1 MKKDLCKKIYGNN
14 SRRRSSLFSFQRA
27 GVRVILQKKGK
38 TMENTNLILGGEAMR
53 LWWIVGVVVAE
64 YVLVLA
70 AVGADMTAGIRKARS
85 RGEATRSRALRRTV
99 DKLARYYNVLV
110 VLSVVDAMQ
119 IAGAW
124 FLRAVEGYNVPTV
137 PLFTLLG
144 SIGMA
149 AIEVKSIFE
158 KGTDKERGEVGE
170 LLDLLE
176 TATGNAQLQK
186 IIDNLKTLKR

>member
-1 MKKDLCKKIYGNN
+1 
-14 SRRRSSLFSFQRA
+14 
-27 GVRVILQKKGK
+27 
-38 TMENTNLILGGEAMR
+38 MENTDLILGGEAMR

-176 TATGNAQLQK
+176 TATGNAKLQK

>member
-1 MKKDLCKKIYGNN
+1 
-14 SRRRSSLFSFQRA
+14 
-27 GVRVILQKKGK
+27 
-38 TMENTNLILGGEAMR
+38 MENANQLFTAELTR
-53 LWWIVGVVVAE
+53 LWWLTGVVVAE

-70 AVGADMTAGIRKARS
+70 AVGADMASGIRKARR

-110 VLSVVDAMQ
+110 VLTVVDAMQ

-124 FLRAVEGYNVPTV
+124 FLRAVEGYGVPTV
-137 PLFTLLG
+137 PVFTLLG

-149 AIEVKSIFE
+149 IIEVKSIVE
-158 KGTDKERGEVGE
+158 KGSAKERTDIGE

-176 TATGNAQLQK
+176 SATGNSQLQK
-186 IIDNLKTLKR
+186 IIENLKNLKK

>member
-1 MKKDLCKKIYGNN
+1 
-14 SRRRSSLFSFQRA
+14 
-27 GVRVILQKKGK
+27 
-38 TMENTNLILGGEAMR
+38 MENTDLILGGEAMR

-70 AVGADMTAGIRKARS
+70 AVGADMTAGIRKARR

-176 TATGNAQLQK
+176 TATGNAKLQK